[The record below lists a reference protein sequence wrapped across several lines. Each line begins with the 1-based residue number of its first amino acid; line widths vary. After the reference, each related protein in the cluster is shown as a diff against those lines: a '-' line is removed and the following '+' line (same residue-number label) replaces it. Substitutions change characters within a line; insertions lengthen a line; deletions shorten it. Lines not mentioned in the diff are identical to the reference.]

1 MIRREPVDEPCY
13 LGKDCPGSN
22 CPYNMTR
29 SRSPSG
35 TVYITVPA
43 VPHQIQMPGS
53 VVYAKRPSSYSPPVV
68 HHPEYYPCAPR
79 KQMVTTSTQ
88 TTPELLESYL
98 SIKKEPVDPEVAS
111 CHAFSCKCQ
120 EDVRPKIVMFRD
132 GKAVSVSM

>member
-1 MIRREPVDEPCY
+1 
-13 LGKDCPGSN
+13 
-22 CPYNMTR
+22 
-29 SRSPSG
+29 
-35 TVYITVPA
+35 
-43 VPHQIQMPGS
+43 
-53 VVYAKRPSSYSPPVV
+53 
-68 HHPEYYPCAPR
+68 
-79 KQMVTTSTQ
+79 MVTTSTQ